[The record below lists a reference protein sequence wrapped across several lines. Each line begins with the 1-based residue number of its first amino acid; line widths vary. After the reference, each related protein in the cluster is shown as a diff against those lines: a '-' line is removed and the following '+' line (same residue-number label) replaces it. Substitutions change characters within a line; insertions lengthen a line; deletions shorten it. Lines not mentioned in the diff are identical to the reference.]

1 MGSDLAVGTGLISGI
16 DTAGLIDKL
25 MALEKQPLTKAQQ
38 KKTDLETKQT
48 AWRDV
53 NTRLYNLQSKM
64 KTLQSSTTFMG
75 RKANVSDDDYF
86 TATATTGAAI
96 TSYRVEVIG
105 LAKAH
110 SVSSK
115 DIASISTSLGY
126 TGTFQING
134 KDVGVVSTDT
144 LSSIA
149 DKINTTADIGVTA
162 SVVKKADNQ
171 YVMTLTSK
179 KTGET
184 NAIHAGDTNNPADAT
199 KTNILQTLGI
209 IGTDGSFSTT
219 IQSAQNAE
227 ISVNGLAIERDSNT
241 INDAIAG
248 VTLNLKK
255 DGGGSTMDVTAD
267 YDSIVKAAKDFV
279 DQYNSTMSFITEKLS
294 YNKTTKTKG
303 DLYGESS
310 LLYLQSSLRS
320 YISKNV
326 SDVPAAVNTM
336 AMVGISSGAFN
347 QSLDATKAGTLEL
360 DETKFRKALNEH
372 YDDVAKLFGATVV
385 NSASSVNGG
394 TVTATS
400 QNGDQYP
407 VTSLI
412 DGRTG
417 SDDWGNGGGWMGTT
431 KVSKDTPEVLEF
443 SFSGVKTVDSINL
456 FNLSSTTYPAT
467 SNSIKDVSFEYL
479 TKDDQGNDL
488 WKPLKS
494 IDDPTKNLEINGNS
508 NAIIATD
515 FVAVNTSKIRVKIT
529 GTNSS
534 DGYAKL
540 SEVQIMQ
547 KNSGVFANMYDQT
560 YNVTRSGGSI
570 SRTLD
575 NLSDEA
581 KDNDDRI
588 TDLTTK
594 LETKQAYYQ
603 AKFTAM
609 ETALSKLQDQQS
621 SLTNY
626 LTQLSSK

>member
-479 TKDDQGNDL
+479 TKDDQGNDV

-494 IDDPTKNLEINGNS
+494 IDDPTKNLEITGNS

-547 KNSGVFANMYDQT
+547 KNTGVFANMYDQV